1 MKLIKLLSKKR
12 IIKKYDVKIGDS
24 LRYKAH
30 KVEKSGIVINKV
42 VKEDALLPNVECYIV
57 SNYQYPVDPID
68 IISINSIEIVD
79 KIKQL

>member
-24 LRYKAH
+24 LKYKTYQ
-30 KVEKSGIVINKV
+30 VEQSGIVTNKV
-42 VKEDALLPNVECYIV
+42 VKEDGLLPDVECYIV
-57 SNYQYPVDPID
+57 NNYQYPIDPID
-68 IISINSIEIVD
+68 IISINSVQVD